1 MRFGEYPPQ
10 GTAICDDEPA
20 AGTPDGIS
28 DNQRGRPGEPWA
40 EADPDFP
47 ENEAAA
53 LAALGFSKPLIAS
66 MREQALRHGTSIEAE
81 LLRSGKVREE
91 AYYGAIARLL
101 RLPFIGTIDPG
112 LVQDA
117 LTLDS
122 QLLRPTMIRLAHRG
136 RAPETVIV
144 PEAGRLAELAAALTT
159 MPMLGRDL
167 AITTPGAI
175 RKAVWTAGAI
185 RRGRDT
191 TNGLFERQP
200 AFSARTV
207 LSGEQGF
214 VAGALVAGTIAAF
227 LVVPIM
233 TLCFL
238 HVTLSLTYLAS
249 LMLRLTALALK
260 MHRPNPAE
268 RLNMQPGPL
277 PRYTVMVALYREAP
291 VVGQLVTCLER
302 LDWPRALIDIKLVC
316 EEDDT
321 ETIAALTALQPG
333 PQFEIVTV
341 PPIGPRTKPKALTY
355 ALSCARG
362 ELLAIYDAED
372 RPHPQQLREAHAA
385 FLRGPPELACLQ
397 APLIIANARQS
408 ALSAVFSL
416 EYSALFRGLLPM
428 LARRRM
434 PLPLGG
440 TSNHFKTAILKEAG
454 GWDPYNVTED
464 ADMGLRLY
472 RLGYRSDVLTCQTLE
487 DAPVDVSIWMAQR
500 ARWFKGWLQTWLVL
514 MRNPAR
520 LLREMGLSAFLTFQ
534 LMVGGMLISA
544 LLHPL
549 IFVFLWLGA
558 SAMLDAPKD
567 DLPFGVVSLFV
578 MDFVNILGSYL
589 IFLGLGIGS
598 MIDHEKRLIGWRW
611 ALVPFYWLMISA
623 AAWRAA
629 IELKTKPFHWNK
641 TPHAPTLKT

>member
-10 GTAICDDEPA
+10 GSAICDDEPA
-20 AGTPDGIS
+20 TG
-28 DNQRGRPGEPWA
+28 PGSNSTSHRLDSEEPW
-40 EADPDFP
+40 ERADPDFP
-47 ENEAAA
+47 EAEART
-53 LAALGFSKPLIAS
+53 LAALGFSKPVIAR
-66 MREQALRHGTSIEAE
+66 MRERAFCHGTSIEAE
-81 LLRSGKVREE
+81 LLRSGEVREE

-101 RLPFIGTIDPG
+101 RLPFIETIDPG

-117 LTLDS
+117 MTLDS
-122 QLLRPTMIRLAHRG
+122 QLTRPTMVRLVHRN
-136 RAPETVIV
+136 RAPETVIA
-144 PEAGRLAELAAALTT
+144 PEAGRLAELAVALATL
-159 MPMLGRDL
+159 PRLGRDL
-167 AITTPGAI
+167 AITTPDAI
-175 RKAVWTAGAI
+175 RKAVWAAGAS
-185 RRGRDT
+185 RRGREV
-191 TNGLFERQP
+191 TNGLFERRP

-207 LSGEQGF
+207 LSGAQGF
-214 VAGALVAGTIAAF
+214 VAGAVVAATVAAF
-227 LVVPIM
+227 FIVPVVM
-233 TLCFL
+233 LLFL
-238 HVTLSLTYLAS
+238 HIVLTLTYFAS
-249 LMLRLTALALK
+249 LMLRLTALILK
-260 MHRPNPAE
+260 VHRPSPIE
-268 RLNMQPGPL
+268 RLSRQTGPL

-291 VVGQLVTCLER
+291 VVGQLLTCLDR
-302 LDWPRALIDIKLVC
+302 LDWPRALLDIKLVC

-321 ETIAALTALQPG
+321 ETIAALLALQPG

-341 PPIGPRTKPKALTY
+341 PSIGPRTKPKALTY
-355 ALSCARG
+355 ALPSARG
-362 ELLAIYDAED
+362 EFLAIYDAED
-372 RPHPQQLREAHAA
+372 RPHPQQLREAYLT
-385 FLRGPPELACLQ
+385 FLKGPAELVCLQ

-408 ALSAVFSL
+408 PLSALFSL

-440 TSNHFKTAILKEAG
+440 TSNHFKTAILKQVG

-487 DAPVDVSIWMAQR
+487 DAPVDVSVWMAQR

-514 MRNPAR
+514 MRDPVR
-520 LLREMGLSAFLTFQ
+520 LMREMGLTAFITFQ

-558 SAMLDAPKD
+558 SALLEAPKD
-567 DLPFGVVSLFV
+567 DLPLGVISLFV

-589 IFLGLGIGS
+589 IFLGLGVGS

-611 ALVPFYWLMISA
+611 ALVPFYWLMISV

-641 TPHAPTLKT
+641 TPHVPTSKN